1 MDFGHAKSDGD
12 HWDKIFSN
20 TEDEKMGWYEKDS
33 TQTFKLLKEIPGLE
47 EATVFLP
54 GAGTSGLIED
64 LIPIV
69 KKLILNDISGVALDL
84 VKQRLKQYSGKIEW
98 NCQDISQPLETAIP
112 EIDIWIDRAVLH
124 FLTDKNDISGYF
136 KNLKPSL
143 KVGGHVIFAEF
154 SLIGAP
160 KCAGLTLHRYSMDE
174 LAMRLGPS
182 FRIVSHFDYTYI
194 NPFGDPRPYIYAL
207 FKKQK

>member
-1 MDFGHAKSDGD
+1 MGIDHAKSDRG

-20 TEDEKMGWYEKDS
+20 TEDEKLGWYEKDTS
-33 TQTFKLLKEIPGLE
+33 QTFKLLNEIPRLD

-69 KKLILNDISGVALDL
+69 KKLILNDISSVALNL
-84 VKQRLKQYSGKIEW
+84 VKQRLKQNSKKVEW
-98 NCQDISQPLETAIP
+98 HYQDIARPFEASIP

-124 FLTDKNDISGYF
+124 FLTDENDISCYF
-136 KNLKPSL
+136 KNLKSSL
-143 KVGGHVIFAEF
+143 KIGGHVIFAEF

-160 KCAGLTLHRYSMDE
+160 KCAGLTLHRYSVDE
-174 LAMRLGPS
+174 LTVKLGSS

-194 NPFGDPRPYIYAL
+194 NPFGDPRPYIYSL
-207 FKKQK
+207 FKKEK